1 MLEDD
6 FLSAVARLPEVGDPI
21 LRECEGI
28 RRVLARAAELE
39 ATAAQLR
46 QHAGTMAKMLGRR
59 IAKSWPPAERRAA
72 GLED

>member
-1 MLEDD
+1 MLDDD
-6 FLSAVARLPEVGDPI
+6 FLAAVARLPEVGDPI

-39 ATAAQLR
+39 ATAGQLR
-46 QHAGTMAKMLGRR
+46 QQAGTMAGVLRRR
-59 IAKSWPPAERRAA
+59 IARSWPEEEREAA